1 MCLNTN
7 VSGSYDVGQL
17 AKDLGYYLLRKSDTP
32 EPASKFTVTKDKE
45 GNGASWKAEFDFIKL
60 DDEKRLVGGI
70 VYEPDVVDSQGDSAS
85 AGEIEKAAH
94 GFMIES
100 RVIGIMHKEAAGKR
114 VDIVESYIVRAP
126 FQMGNRIIKAG
137 TWFLVVKVNDDELW
151 GNVKSGKLTGFSMG
165 GRAEAA

>member
-1 MCLNTN
+1 MCIHGGEL
-7 VSGSYDVGQL
+7 YDITKL
-17 AKDLGYYLLRKSDTP
+17 AEDLGFYIRKSD
-32 EPASKFTVTKDKE
+32 EDKSKFTVSKDE
-45 GNGASWKAEFDFIKL
+45 NGNPVWKAEFDFIKL

-85 AGEIEKAAH
+85 ASEIEKAAH

-114 VDIVESYIVRAP
+114 VDIVESYIVRSP
-126 FQMGNRIIKAG
+126 FQMGNRMIKTG

-151 GNVKSGKLTGFSMG
+151 AGVKSGKLTGFSMG
-165 GRAEAA
+165 GRAEAE